1 MSLPRVSIICLCYNH
16 ERFLKEALDS
26 ALAQTYPN
34 LELIVVDDSST
45 DNSPTIISEYCSQFP
60 QIRYISTGQNVGNTK
75 AFNIGWRASEGE
87 FIIDFATDDVLL
99 PDRVMKQ
106 VNHFLALDKSYGVVY
121 SDAAYIDDQSR
132 FLYLHSQ
139 KYKPATDGNVFR
151 EVLKRYFIC
160 PPTMMLRREV
170 LEQLNGYDEALAY
183 EDFDFWVRSARNW
196 NYSYLPEV
204 TTKRRL
210 HHNSLS
216 VQYYTSDGK
225 MLRSTLLVCQKAAK
239 LVKTEDEKTA
249 LAERL
254 KYEIRHAYL
263 TNHFTVTK
271 QFLELLGRLAPH
283 IGLPYSVIKWLCGKE
298 ISLSFIRSLYYSLRY
313 GKSGN

>member
-1 MSLPRVSIICLCYNH
+1 MPLPRVSIICLCYNH

-45 DNSPTIISEYCSQFP
+45 DNSPTIIDEYCRRFP
-60 QIRYISTGQNVGNTK
+60 QISFISTGQNVGNTK

-99 PDRVMKQ
+99 PDRVEKQ
-106 VNHFLALDKSYGVVY
+106 VNQFLALDKSYGVVY
-121 SDAAYIDDQSR
+121 SDAAYIDDHSN
-132 FLYLHSQ
+132 FLHLHSQ
-139 KYKPATDGNVFR
+139 KYKPSLDADVFR

-160 PPTMMLRREV
+160 PPTMMMRREV
-170 LEQLNGYDEALAY
+170 LEELNGYDETLAY

-196 NYSYLPEV
+196 NYSYLPEI

-216 VQYYTSDGK
+216 AKYYTSDGK
-225 MLRSTLLVCQKAAK
+225 MLRSTLEVCQKAVK
-239 LVKTEDEKTA
+239 LLRTKDEKTA
-249 LAERL
+249 LIQRL

-263 TNHFTVTK
+263 TNHFTETK
-271 QFLELLGRLAPH
+271 QFLKLLRDITPNPGVISQLITRL
-283 IGLPYSVIKWLCGKE
+283 SNSE
-298 ISLSFIRSLYYSLRY
+298 ISLSFIRRLYYSLRY
-313 GKSGN
+313 GKS